1 MDTLERILRAHGK
14 QYPAMEPTDAV
25 KLIYQNTFG
34 GGHMIRDLQAC
45 RDMLRKEYENTHQ
58 IPGSPLLEDIGNG
71 MVRVM
76 LHSLDAAGYSVERL
90 GDDFIRSS
98 QLHRGTLEEFLPK
111 LDILRKLASEG
122 VFTFGSEEL
131 EAYLEGYRQAGYP
144 MVSHSQAYRQAYK
157 PAYRV
162 VLRSLLP
169 KKSYN

>member
-1 MDTLERILRAHGK
+1 MDTLEQILRTHARK
-14 QYPAMEPTDAV
+14 YPAMEPTDAV

-34 GGHMIRDLQAC
+34 GGHMIRDPQAC
-45 RDMLRKEYENTHQ
+45 RDMLRKEYENTPQ

-71 MVRVM
+71 IVRVM
-76 LHSLDAAGYSVERL
+76 LHSLDAVGYSVEQL